1 MTNKVPCG
9 GFLLGAGLGIDKNTL
24 VYNNCLK
31 INKNVTM
38 EGATYEIASDSPLKN
53 VEDVKKQIENG
64 SIFVMIEN
72 QDLGDFE
79 DLFTPNKINMMHI
92 LDASESLEITL
103 SRTYAQKQLSKYK
116 LVKEDYVLKSDG
128 TITVS
133 STSFSLGD
141 QTLD

>member
-38 EGATYEIASDSPLKN
+38 EGTTYEFAQDSPLKN

-72 QDLGDFE
+72 LDLGDFE
-79 DLFTPNKINMMHI
+79 DLFTPNNTNMI
-92 LDASESLEITL
+92 YNVLGESLEITL
-103 SRTYAQKQLSKYK
+103 SRTYVNQQLTKYK
-116 LVKEDYVLKSDG
+116 LIKENYVLESNG

-133 STSFSLGD
+133 SKTFSL
-141 QTLD
+141 TAES

>member
-1 MTNKVPCG
+1 MSNNQKIPCG
-9 GFLLGAGLGIDKNTL
+9 GFYLGAGLGIDKNTL

-38 EGATYEIASDSPLKN
+38 EGVTYEIAPDSLLKN
-53 VEDVKKQIENG
+53 VEDVKKQIDNG
-64 SIFVMIEN
+64 SIFVLVISN
-72 QDLGDFE
+72 GQPI
-79 DLFTPNKINMMHI
+79 DLFAPNEINIMRNV
-92 LDASESLEITL
+92 LSESLEITL
-103 SRTYAQKQLSKYK
+103 SRTYVQKRLTKYS

-133 STSFSLGD
+133 STSFSLAD

>member
-1 MTNKVPCG
+1 MSNKIPCG

-31 INKNVTM
+31 INRNLTE
-38 EGATYEIASDSPLKN
+38 EGTTYEIAPDSPLKN
-53 VEDVKKQIENG
+53 VEDVKKQINNG
-64 SIFVMIEN
+64 SIFIMIAN
-72 QDLGDFE
+72 NKDTI
-79 DLFTPNKINMMHI
+79 DLFAPNNISI
-92 LDASESLEITL
+92 IRVLDASESLEITL
-103 SRTYAQKQLSKYK
+103 SRTYAQKQLSKYS